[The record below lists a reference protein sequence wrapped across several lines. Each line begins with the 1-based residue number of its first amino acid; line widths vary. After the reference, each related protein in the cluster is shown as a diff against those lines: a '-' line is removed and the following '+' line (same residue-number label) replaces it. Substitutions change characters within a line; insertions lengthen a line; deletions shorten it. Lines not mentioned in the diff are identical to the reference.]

1 MKEEPEIRVNGKIN
15 PQLEPKPEWKIL
27 FGTSDKEKIHFDLP
41 SDDNGFLRRVR
52 TYAKDEFKKKMQVY
66 PKPSLDILDSP
77 TLFDITMYDY
87 IGSFNLVKSITSVE
101 FNMATACNEQV
112 KRDLEQFEQI
122 KYTVSNKDL
131 SDKEKM
137 EKIYKI
143 LGKGKKER

>member
-1 MKEEPEIRVNGKIN
+1 MKEEPEIKMNTRIDSK
-15 PQLEPKPEWKIL
+15 LEPKPDWKIW
-27 FGTSDKEKIHFDLP
+27 FGTSDKTNIHFDL
-41 SDDNGFLRRVR
+41 SEDNGFLRRVR
-52 TYAKDEFKKKMQVY
+52 TYAKDEFKKKMQIY

-112 KRDLEQFEQI
+112 KRDLAQFEQI
-122 KYTVSNKDL
+122 KYTVSKKDL

-137 EKIYKI
+137 EKIYEI
-143 LGKGKKER
+143 LGGKK